1 MSTARTTIGAI
12 MVSVVLLGAS
22 SALQSTVVA
31 LRAGI
36 LGFSDT
42 TIGLIISAYFLGF
55 IGGSFLVVGFVRSVG
70 YVRTFAALAALAAAA
85 VLAHTIVQLPLA
97 WFVFRAVHGFALAGV
112 LVVVESWLNGCSSTY
127 NRGRVLSVYS
137 LVYLA
142 AMGGGQPLLGVF
154 SASRFEIFAVV
165 SMLMSL
171 SLIPISLVQVT
182 GTPEVDREPVRPA
195 RTFRR
200 SPLAAVGVF
209 VSGATTEALW
219 GLAPRYAQ
227 QIDLPEAAIG
237 SFMLAISVGALALQ
251 WPLGWFSDRRDR
263 RYAILIAAG
272 AAAVA
277 AAVFAGSGAGPQV
290 FALAFLLGAFVMPLY
305 SLCIALMN
313 DELTPGEMV
322 GAASA
327 LVLFYGI
334 GSAIGPYLAS
344 LAMSAFGRGGL
355 FLYLSVLLGAFFLYS
370 LARLQLV
377 PRLPRRHRERYHS
390 YPRTTFAAFDLLRKR
405 ATRRGRASDTDTG

>member
-1 MSTARTTIGAI
+1 

-42 TIGLIISAYFLGF
+42 TIGLIISAYFMGF
-55 IGGSFLVVGFVRSVG
+55 IAGSFLVVGLVRSVG

-85 VLAHTIVQLPLA
+85 VLAHTIVELPVA
-97 WFVFRAVHGFALAGV
+97 WFIFRAVHGFALAGV

-154 SASRFEIFAVV
+154 SVSGFEIFAVV

-182 GTPEVDREPVRPA
+182 GTPEVDREAVRPG

-200 SPLAAVGVF
+200 SPLAAIGVF
-209 VSGATTEALW
+209 VSGATAEALW

-227 QIDLPEAAIG
+227 QIELSEAAIG
-237 SFMLAISVGALALQ
+237 SFMLTVSVGALALQ
-251 WPLGWFSDRRDR
+251 WPLGWFSDRYDR
-263 RYAILIAAG
+263 RYAILISAG

-277 AAVFAGSGAGPQV
+277 AAVFAGSGAGPHV

-313 DELTPGEMV
+313 DELTAGEMV

-334 GSAIGPYLAS
+334 GSAIGPYMAS
-344 LAMSAFGRGGL
+344 LAMAAFGRGGL
-355 FLYLSVLLGAFFLYS
+355 FLFLSLVLGAFFLYS

-377 PRLPRRHRERYHS
+377 PRLPRRHQERYHS
-390 YPRTTFAAFDLLRKR
+390 YPHTTFAAFDLLRKR
-405 ATRRGRASDTDTG
+405 AVRRGRASDTDTG

>member
-1 MSTARTTIGAI
+1 MA
-12 MVSVVLLGAS
+12 SVVLLGAS

-55 IGGSFLVVGFVRSVG
+55 IAGSFLVVGLVRSVG

-85 VLAHTIVQLPLA
+85 VLAHTIVELPAA
-97 WFVFRAVHGFALAGV
+97 WFIFRAVHGFALAGV

-154 SASRFEIFAVV
+154 SASGFEIFAVV

-182 GTPEVDREPVRPA
+182 GTPEVDRETVRPG

-209 VSGATTEALW
+209 VSGATAEALW

-227 QIDLPEAAIG
+227 QIELSEAAIG
-237 SFMLAISVGALALQ
+237 SFMLAVSVGALTLQ

-263 RYAILIAAG
+263 RYAILLAAG

-277 AAVFAGSGAGPQV
+277 AAVFAGSGAGPHV

-313 DELTPGEMV
+313 DELTAGEMV

-334 GSAIGPYLAS
+334 GSAIGPYVAS
-344 LAMSAFGRGGL
+344 LAMAAFGRAGL
-355 FLYLSVLLGAFFLYS
+355 FLYLAIVLGAFFLYS

-377 PRLPRRHRERYHS
+377 PRLPRRHQERYHS

-405 ATRRGRASDTDTG
+405 TERQGRDSGRRSEPASGADTG